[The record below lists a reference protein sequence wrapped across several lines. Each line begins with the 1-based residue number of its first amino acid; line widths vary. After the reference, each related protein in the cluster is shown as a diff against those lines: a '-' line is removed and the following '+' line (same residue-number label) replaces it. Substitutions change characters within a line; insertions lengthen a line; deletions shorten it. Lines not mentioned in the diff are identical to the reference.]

1 MSAASNANQSPAHDP
16 NLIGAV
22 RPESLAFLRELLD
35 TPSPSGFERAGQR
48 VWLSYVRPFARATWN
63 DAYGNCFAAV
73 GPEGDGVP
81 TLAICGHADEI
92 GLMVNHFDD
101 KGFVYCK
108 AIGGIDAGSIVGKRV
123 RFMSSV
129 AGVEKPV
136 LGLIGATAIHLQD
149 KSSEGKVRKI
159 HELFVDIGATSA
171 DEAKARL
178 AIGDAGVFL
187 DGFMQLTDDL
197 VVARALDNRIGTW
210 IAAEALRLVAAAA
223 AELEVRVVAVST
235 VQEEVG
241 LRGAHMVAR
250 SLAPNVALV
259 TDVGHATD
267 SPGISHAQHGL
278 FKLAGGPKLAIGGAM
293 QPEVVERLA
302 ETAGRLSIPLQRAAT
317 PGGSGTDTD
326 ALFVAGGIP
335 CGLVSLP
342 IRYMH
347 TTVEMTSL
355 RDLNRIA
362 HLFAGFART
371 MRRADRFT
379 PVL

>member
-1 MSAASNANQSPAHDP
+1 
-16 NLIGAV
+16 
-22 RPESLAFLRELLD
+22 
-35 TPSPSGFERAGQR
+35 
-48 VWLSYVRPFARATWN
+48 
-63 DAYGNCFAAV
+63 
-73 GPEGDGVP
+73 
-81 TLAICGHADEI
+81 

-108 AIGGIDAGSIVGKRV
+108 AIGGIDTGSIVGKRV
-123 RFMSSV
+123 RFQSSV
-129 AGVEKPV
+129 PGVKNPV
-136 LGLIGATAIHLQD
+136 VGLIGATAIHLQD
-149 KSSEGKVRKI
+149 KTAEGKVRKM
-159 HELFVDIGATSA
+159 HELFIDIGAASA
-171 DEAKARL
+171 DEAKQRL

-210 IAAEALRLVAAAA
+210 SAAEALRLGAAHAA
-223 AELEVRVVAVST
+223 DLKVRVVAVST

-241 LRGAHMVAR
+241 LRGAQMIAR
-250 SLAPNVALV
+250 SLAPDCALV

-267 SPGISHAQHGL
+267 SPGISHAQHGQ
-278 FKLAGGPKLAIGGAM
+278 FKLAAGPKIAIGGAM
-293 QPEVVERLA
+293 QPEVVARLA
-302 ETAGRLSIPLQRAAT
+302 ETAAGLSIPLQRAAT

-326 ALFVAGGIP
+326 AIFVNGGIP

-362 HLFAGFART
+362 HLFAGFALS
-371 MRRADRFT
+371 MKPGERFSAT
-379 PVL
+379 L

>member
-1 MSAASNANQSPAHDP
+1 M
-16 NLIGAV
+16 
-22 RPESLAFLRELLD
+22 FLKELLD
-35 TPSPSGFERAGQR
+35 TPSPSGFERDGQR
-48 VWLSYVRPFARATWN
+48 VWMKYVRGFAGKAWN
-63 DAYGNCFAAV
+63 DSYNNCFASFGLE
-73 GPEGDGVP
+73 GPGVP
-81 TLAICGHADEI
+81 TIAICGHADEI

-108 AIGGIDAGSIVGKRV
+108 AIGGIDTGSIVGKRV
-123 RFMSSV
+123 RFQSSV
-129 AGVEKPV
+129 PGVRNPV
-136 LGLIGATAIHLQD
+136 VGLIGATAIHLQD
-149 KSSEGKVRKI
+149 KSAEGKVRKM
-159 HELFVDIGATSA
+159 HELFIDIGATSA

-178 AIGDAGVFL
+178 QIGDAGVFL
-187 DGFMQLTDDL
+187 DGFMQLSDDL

-210 IAAEALRLVAAAA
+210 IAAEALRLVAVRAG
-223 AELEVRVVAVST
+223 ELKVRVVAVST

-241 LRGAHMVAR
+241 LRGAQMIAR
-250 SLAPNVALV
+250 TLAPDVALV

-278 FKLAGGPKLAIGGAM
+278 FKLAGGPKIAVGGAM
-293 QPEVVERLA
+293 QPEVVARLTEVA
-302 ETAGRLSIPLQRAAT
+302 ASIAVPLQRAAT

-326 ALFVAGGIP
+326 AIFVQGGIP

-362 HLFAGFART
+362 HLFAGFALS
-371 MRRADRFT
+371 MVPGERFSAS
-379 PVL
+379 L

>member
-187 DGFMQLTDDL
+187 DGFMQLSDDL

-210 IAAEALRLVAAAA
+210 IAAEALRLVAAASSVALVA
-223 AELEVRVVAVST
+223 APLRAACSRRSLPQSPAAVSCSRLAPSLGAAVST
-235 VQEEVG
+235 DGSVPLWQRGHVLRVG
-241 LRGAHMVAR
+241 
-250 SLAPNVALV
+250 PC
-259 TDVGHATD
+259 TD
-267 SPGISHAQHGL
+267 SCTGQLCMREGDRQNA
-278 FKLAGGPKLAIGGAM
+278 
-293 QPEVVERLA
+293 
-302 ETAGRLSIPLQRAAT
+302 RA
-317 PGGSGTDTD
+317 
-326 ALFVAGGIP
+326 
-335 CGLVSLP
+335 
-342 IRYMH
+342 R
-347 TTVEMTSL
+347 
-355 RDLNRIA
+355 
-362 HLFAGFART
+362 
-371 MRRADRFT
+371 
-379 PVL
+379 

>member
-1 MSAASNANQSPAHDP
+1 MFTDTADR
-16 NLIGAV
+16 I
-22 RPESLAFLRELLD
+22 RPESLAFLKELLD
-35 TPSPSGFERAGQR
+35 TPSPSGFERDGQR
-48 VWLSYVRPFARATWN
+48 VWMKYVRGFAKNTWN
-63 DAYGNCFAAV
+63 DAYNNCFASF
-73 GPEGDGVP
+73 GPEGAGVP
-81 TLAICGHADEI
+81 TIAICGHADEI

-108 AIGGIDAGSIVGKRV
+108 SIGGIDTGSIVGKRV
-123 RFMSSV
+123 RFESSV
-129 AGVEKPV
+129 PGVKSPV
-136 LGLIGATAIHLQD
+136 IGLIGATAIHLQD
-149 KSSEGKVRKI
+149 KAAEGKVRKI
-159 HELFVDIGATSA
+159 HELFIDIGATTA

-187 DGFMQLTDDL
+187 DGFMQLSDDI

-210 IAAEALRLVAAAA
+210 IAAEALRLVAARA
-223 AELEVRVVAVST
+223 AELKVRVVAVST

-241 LRGAHMVAR
+241 LRGAQMIAR
-250 SLAPNVALV
+250 TLAPDVALV

-278 FKLAGGPKLAIGGAM
+278 FKLAGGPKIAVGGAM
-293 QPEVVERLA
+293 QPEVVARLFEVA
-302 ETAGRLSIPLQRAAT
+302 ATMSIPMQRAAT

-326 ALFVAGGIP
+326 AIFVQGGIP

-362 HLFAGFART
+362 HIFAGFALS
-371 MRRADRFT
+371 MKPGERFSAS
-379 PVL
+379 L